1 MPGLLSNKASEGW
14 VFNLRDC
21 AQDSESD
28 EDGADTKRSSES
40 DILKTMDLSSREDT
54 AHYKPN
60 PWAIAKLNAA
70 CRPPPPPP
78 IQPEPNAACRPPSP
92 LPIQSEKKA
101 RTNVSQLNLGQK
113 CEQITITQA
122 FSKQTTRLDHSKS
135 PVISGRRG
143 ACKNM
148 HSDVN
153 HARQGKAETESSHT
167 HTQGSHIVTLA
178 AGNRPK
184 SHVGCSSSDASL
196 SPRVVQRKMLG
207 SRMTAVQPCVSDKD
221 HYNFSNI
228 PRISGNCSNLSLVPD
243 TDFLSQPVTST
254 TPPALISLESSASY
268 IDQADENCETPSPD
282 AKLLKTRLFRPKT
295 YLREARS
302 PSPSP
307 KAAEYMRISYSACIF
322 QLIFPQVTINF
333 AHHLHCLPFVLCL

>member
-21 AQDSESD
+21 AQDSESG
-28 EDGADTKRSSES
+28 EDGADTKRSSASES

-78 IQPEPNAACRPPSP
+78 IQ
-92 LPIQSEKKA
+92 SEKKA
-101 RTNVSQLNLGQK
+101 RTNVSQPNLGQK

-122 FSKQTTRLDHSKS
+122 FSKQITRRDHSKP
-135 PVISGRRG
+135 PVISGRQG
-143 ACKNM
+143 ACKNT

-153 HARQGKAETESSHT
+153 HARQGKAEPESSHT

-178 AGNRPK
+178 AGDKFN
-184 SHVGCSSSDASL
+184 SDVGCSSSDASL

-207 SRMTAVQPCVSDKD
+207 SRMTTVQPCVSDKD

-228 PRISGNCSNLSLVPD
+228 LPISGNCSNLSLVSD
-243 TDFLSQPVTST
+243 TDVLSQPVTST
-254 TPPALISLESSASY
+254 TPPALFSLESSASY
-268 IDQADENCETPSPD
+268 MDQADENCETPSPD
-282 AKLLKTRLFRPKT
+282 AKLLKTRLFRPMT

-307 KAAEYMRISYSACIF
+307 KAAEYMRISHSACIF
-322 QLIFPQVTINF
+322 QLIFPQVTISF
-333 AHHLHCLPFVLCL
+333 VHHLHCPPFVLRL